1 MELKTINDMAELS
14 SILGGGNS
22 QPAPGGGENK
32 SSQNQQFLVQNKP
45 NAYAFQGH
53 VLKKFAPFKSS
64 ALLMFNFIFLT
75 VSYFT
80 RLIQHPCQVSMR
92 VLFYSSKPLF

>member
-14 SILGGGNS
+14 SILGGGNP
-22 QPAPGGGENK
+22 QPAPGGGGGENK

-53 VLKKFAPFKSS
+53 V
-64 ALLMFNFIFLT
+64 
-75 VSYFT
+75 
-80 RLIQHPCQVSMR
+80 
-92 VLFYSSKPLF
+92 

>member
-32 SSQNQQFLVQNKP
+32 STQNQQFLVQNKP

-53 VLKKFAPFKSS
+53 V
-64 ALLMFNFIFLT
+64 
-75 VSYFT
+75 
-80 RLIQHPCQVSMR
+80 
-92 VLFYSSKPLF
+92 